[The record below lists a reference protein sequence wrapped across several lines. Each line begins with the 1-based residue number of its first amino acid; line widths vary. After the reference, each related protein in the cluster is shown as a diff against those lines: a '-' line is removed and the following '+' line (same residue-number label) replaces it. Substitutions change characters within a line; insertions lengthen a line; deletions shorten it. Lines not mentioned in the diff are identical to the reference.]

1 MCEGVELYD
10 GAALAGARYRGL
22 NCNRAAK
29 FLSSCSDVQSVQ
41 AFHVLAGFFG
51 PRHQIHSAS
60 VGIDHRSSRDADF
73 GREIDA
79 GYIVSAGNSRNA
91 GLGIDETYLPQGT
104 RVGAGVTVRIERV
117 NAVVL
122 GRDIYDVMNAFIR
135 NNHVG
140 HIQGLNVNLSIQRA
154 SEQPAKGCNVHI
166 GRSKYKLVDI
176 LAGASIAVV
185 IRGDADLSG

>member
-1 MCEGVELYD
+1 M
-10 GAALAGARYRGL
+10 
-22 NCNRAAK
+22 
-29 FLSSCSDVQSVQ
+29 
-41 AFHVLAGFFG
+41 
-51 PRHQIHSAS
+51 
-60 VGIDHRSSRDADF
+60 
-73 GREIDA
+73 
-79 GYIVSAGNSRNA
+79 
-91 GLGIDETYLPQGT
+91 GIDETYLPQGT